1 MFKKSVLFFLCF
13 MLLAM
18 PGCKKKLPTQPD
30 IPEVLKPLINYFLVL
45 DFSIKLGDST
55 TLSWDT
61 YGATTINISPGIG
74 NVSAKGEMQISPE
87 ETTTYTLTATNS
99 AGSATRTCTVEI
111 LNWAVLEYST
121 IPANPIFTYYPLLGG
136 TFSDFMI
143 VLNETNGVRGHLSD
157 VRVESADPA
166 CYNVGWGAGSFNAYG
181 RYDIYCSLVIP
192 CKPDYVIVSWEGTD
206 DNGYII
212 QENIWYI
219 LFWTQNKATAQ
230 FFKIVEG
237 PNHHKLIN

>member
-1 MFKKSVLFFLCF
+1 MIKKTVLFFLCF

-30 IPEVLKPLINYFLVL
+30 IPVEVLPTIIHFTASPE
-45 DFSIKLGDST
+45 SIMEGEMSI
-55 TLSWDT
+55 LSWNVSH
-61 YGATTINISPGIG
+61 ATAVHIDHGIG
-74 NVSAKGEMQISPE
+74 TVSAIGTIEIFPE
-87 ETTTYTLTATNS
+87 ATTTYTITATNLDGTKTAS
-99 AGSATRTCTVEI
+99 CTVEI

-136 TFSDFMI
+136 TFSDFTI
-143 VLNETNGVRGHLSD
+143 ILNETNGVRGHLSD

-166 CYNVGWGAGSFNAYG
+166 CYNVGWGAGSFDAYG

-192 CKPDYVIVSWEGTD
+192 CKPNYVIVSWEGTD

-212 QENIWYI
+212 QENIWYV

-237 PNHHKLIN
+237 QNHHKLIN